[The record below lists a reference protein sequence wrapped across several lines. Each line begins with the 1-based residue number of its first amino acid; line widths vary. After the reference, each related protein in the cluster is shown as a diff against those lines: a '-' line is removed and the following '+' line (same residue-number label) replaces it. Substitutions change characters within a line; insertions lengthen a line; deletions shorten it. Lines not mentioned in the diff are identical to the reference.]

1 MQASPPNFPVYP
13 TGFLT
18 RKSAETVRQQ
28 KSDLND
34 LPYPGMLSRNVIET
48 FKNPLRPGLEKYL
61 KRCSCIHVSYAG
73 IFCYYLYSC
82 SIKTGNRYSLAYAL
96 FRALFAS

>member
-28 KSDLND
+28 NPPPPP
-34 LPYPGMLSRNVIET
+34 LPPPYLTRKLSGKAFIPRSAITIKIVN
-48 FKNPLRPGLEKYL
+48 KYIHHPKIAAL
-61 KRCSCIHVSYAG
+61 KIVQNMPNKY
-73 IFCYYLYSC
+73 
-82 SIKTGNRYSLAYAL
+82 
-96 FRALFAS
+96 